1 MKKVIYMR
9 NIVLSSVLRFV
20 KANGAAVSIM
30 FALTLPLLFA
40 SFSIGID
47 GARFLI
53 KRAKL
58 SDALSQGAMAIAMT
72 GNDNIT
78 NSDISRNEK
87 LLTSYINYHLPLD
100 TIKPGSLKV
109 LLRKNYDPDDESRV
123 VSVDYIADAKIISS
137 PIFSSLEQGLP
148 GFEKEVTIAS
158 DGSNGIVRKTMDEA
172 AVESDIVFAVDFSTS
187 MLDPSSEPSLNRLQ
201 LLQKIISDLSRDIFK
216 SESKTKIGIVPF
228 DLGIPVKLSKKNE
241 GGGDSIGCS
250 IPYKLKQK
258 YNIDYNFW
266 ASKNV
271 LSGVGGFE
279 RQKRWI
285 YEYRMSYWDSI
296 VRKKIPELVSSG
308 ICIEIPEDPFYSCDT
323 PELNMQS
330 PQNLMKANSELSIAA
345 EIMTSNLSIASDVTV
360 DYSGTLDDAFLF
372 NDHSYTIFEAPFG
385 PNRIIP
391 QTFKGMC
398 VSGFS
403 FNSVSDDSSVYANN
417 IGRIRQNAQLI
428 ELTSDIGKLNEFSR
442 TKVFIGSGT
451 DTTAGLLTAAKVV
464 SKGDN
469 PQKLIIVIT
478 DGEDSGQLSELS
490 TQFHTKYKMC
500 QKIVDGIEA
509 YSSQTKSVK
518 IFYISLSAK
527 DNNEKRLAFWRDN
540 CVGSD
545 GAFTATDY
553 GSLRSVISSIFQKSG
568 LQFINQ

>member
-1 MKKVIYMR
+1 
-9 NIVLSSVLRFV
+9 
-20 KANGAAVSIM
+20 
-30 FALTLPLLFA
+30 
-40 SFSIGID
+40 
-47 GARFLI
+47 
-53 KRAKL
+53 
-58 SDALSQGAMAIAMT
+58 
-72 GNDNIT
+72 
-78 NSDISRNEK
+78 
-87 LLTSYINYHLPLD
+87 
-100 TIKPGSLKV
+100 
-109 LLRKNYDPDDESRV
+109 
-123 VSVDYIADAKIISS
+123 
-137 PIFSSLEQGLP
+137 
-148 GFEKEVTIAS
+148 
-158 DGSNGIVRKTMDEA
+158 
-172 AVESDIVFAVDFSTS
+172 
-187 MLDPSSEPSLNRLQ
+187 
-201 LLQKIISDLSRDIFK
+201 
-216 SESKTKIGIVPF
+216 
-228 DLGIPVKLSKKNE
+228 
-241 GGGDSIGCS
+241 
-250 IPYKLKQK
+250 

-279 RQKRWI
+279 QQKRWI